1 MALTQRLE
9 FRQSQSLVMTP
20 QLMQAIKL
28 LQLSNLD
35 LSAFVEEE
43 LERNPL
49 LERASDGVEA
59 PVAGEPAEDGQ
70 VDFADLG
77 AVHGDDPAGEPS
89 GSGAET
95 FEPVQEE
102 WMNRDL
108 GSRAEIEQTLDA
120 PLDNVFSEE
129 PAETA
134 ARNAQDAAPTAY
146 TEWGGGASN
155 DDSYNLEAFVAAE
168 VTLGSHLAEQLAVAF
183 TAPAQRMIGQYLIDL
198 VDEAGYLPPD
208 LGQAA
213 ERLGAR
219 ESDVE
224 AVLAV
229 LQRFDPPGVCARTL
243 SECLAIQLRE
253 LNRYDPAMQALVEH
267 LDLLAKRDIAAL
279 RKLCG
284 VDDEDIADMIGEIR
298 RLDPKPGLKFGA
310 SRVQTMV
317 PDVYVRPGPDGG
329 WHVELNSDTL
339 PRVLVNQIYYTALS
353 KTIRKDGDKSYF
365 TDCLQNATWLVRA
378 LDQRARTILKVATEI
393 VRQQDGFF
401 TYGVAHL
408 RPLNLKAGA
417 DADVEPA
424 HDAPDQGGHR
434 GGPWPGA
441 RRVRQGRGVA
451 PRGGVRRRGGAS
463 RPQLPLERLLE
474 PEAEHAHRRLRR
486 LRAEAKPLPPPGA
499 RGGAPL
505 GRRRHGRHRQAEHGG
520 RRARWPVARREPRG
534 RTAHRG
540 RRDRRRLGAHRGQLA
555 GQPHVPLPGRGTHR

>member
-49 LERASDGVEA
+49 LERADGPEP
-59 PVAGEPAEDGQ
+59 PVAGEPMPERGEFSDPN
-70 VDFADLG
+70 DSY
-77 AVHGDDPAGEPS
+77 GDEA
-89 GSGAET
+89 GAERSET
-95 FEPVQEE
+95 AAASVDGFEPVQED
-102 WMNRDL
+102 WLNRDL
-108 GSRAEIEQTLDA
+108 GSRAEIEQTLDT
-120 PLDNVFSEE
+120 PLDNVFPEE
-129 PAETA
+129 PAEAA
-134 ARNAQDAAPTAY
+134 ARTAQDAAPTAY

-183 TAPAQRMIGQYLIDL
+183 TDPARRMVGQYLIDL

-208 LGQAA
+208 LGQSA
-213 ERLGAR
+213 ERLGA
-219 ESDVE
+219 SQQDVE

-229 LQRFDPPGVCARTL
+229 LQKFDPPGVCARNL

-253 LNRYDPAMQALVEH
+253 LDRYDPAMQALVEH

-284 VDDEDIADMIGEIR
+284 VDDDDITDMIAELR
-298 RLDPKPGLKFGA
+298 RLDPKPGLKFG
-310 SRVQTMV
+310 STRTQTMV

-339 PRVLVNQIYYTALS
+339 PRVLVNQTYYTELS
-353 KTIRKDGDKSYF
+353 KTVRKDGDKSYF
-365 TDCLQNATWLVRA
+365 SDCLQNATWLVRA

-401 TYGVAHL
+401 AHGVAHL
-408 RPLNLKAGA
+408 RPLNLKTVA
-417 DADVEPA
+417 DAIQMHESTVSRVTANKYMATNRGSFELKYFFTASIASAHGGEAHSAEAVRHQIKQLIDMEEPA
-424 HDAPDQGGHR
+424 AILSDDTIVERLR
-434 GGPWPGA
+434 GSGIDIA
-441 RRVRQGRGVA
+441 RRTVA
-451 PRGGVRRRGGAS
+451 KYREAMRIPSSVQRRRDKQSMIGNALSAPAS
-463 RPQLPLERLLE
+463 SDRS
-474 PEAEHAHRRLRR
+474 
-486 LRAEAKPLPPPGA
+486 
-499 RGGAPL
+499 
-505 GRRRHGRHRQAEHGG
+505 
-520 RRARWPVARREPRG
+520 
-534 RTAHRG
+534 
-540 RRDRRRLGAHRGQLA
+540 RDT
-555 GQPHVPLPGRGTHR
+555 QPA